1 MNSILVSCAG
11 RRVSL
16 LGLFQEAAHSNG
28 WSVIA
33 GDCDPLAPSL
43 YLADQAVR
51 LPRVTSEDYIP
62 ELLRLVE
69 EREIRLI
76 VPTIDT
82 ELLILAANAEQFLGV
97 GCRVLISSPEFVE
110 VCGDKWELTARYSQ
124 RGIAT
129 AASWLPPVGGQVALP
144 GKLFVKP
151 RDGSASA
158 NIYSTDRE
166 GLNEV
171 LRLVPNAIIQEELQ
185 GDEITIDALIDFEG
199 EPIHYVPRVRIRT
212 LAGESIQG
220 RTIPDSGVRDWIVNC
235 LALSARMGARGPITL
250 QAFLTT
256 NGPVLTEINPRFG
269 GGFPLGYAAGAHY
282 PEWILQMLEKQKLR
296 PMLGDYSS
304 GVFMT
309 RYHREHFFTAPLW
322 ETVQR

>member
-1 MNSILVSCAG
+1 LVSSAG

-16 LGLFQEAAHSNG
+16 LRLFQEAAHSKG

-33 GDCDPLAPSL
+33 GDCDSLAPSL
-43 YLADQAVR
+43 YLADQAVA
-51 LPRVTSEDYIP
+51 LPRITSGDYIP

-69 EREIRLI
+69 ERAVGLI

-82 ELLILAANAEQFLGV
+82 ELPVLAANADRFLDA
-97 GCRVLISSPEFVE
+97 GCRVLISSLDFVAI
-110 VCGDKWELTARYSQ
+110 CGDKWELSARFSQ
-124 RGIAT
+124 QGIAT
-129 AASWLPPVGGQVALP
+129 AASWLPPVSEPQALP
-144 GKLFVKP
+144 KKLFVKP

-158 NIYSTDRE
+158 NTYSTDRE
-166 GLNEV
+166 GLDEI
-171 LRLVPNAIIQEELQ
+171 LHMVPNAIIQEELQ

-199 EPIHYVPRVRIRT
+199 EPVHYVPRVRIRT

-220 RTIPDSGVRDWIVNC
+220 RTISDSGIRDWIVNC
-235 LALSARMGARGPITL
+235 LAVSARMGARGAITL
-250 QAFLTT
+250 QAFLTAD
-256 NGPVLTEINPRFG
+256 GPVLTEINPRFG

-282 PEWILQMLEKQKLR
+282 PEWILQMIDKRKLQPR
-296 PMLGDYSS
+296 LGDYSS

-309 RYHREHFFTAPLW
+309 RYHREHFFSAPLW